1 MENTDILV
9 VGGGGREH
17 AIVKKLSESPRC
29 GKLYTA
35 PGNAGIAELAECL
48 RVAATDLDGIV
59 AAARKLGVGCVFVA
73 PDDPL
78 AMGLVDRLN
87 EAGIRAF
94 GPTAA
99 AAELEGSKVFA
110 KGLMKKYGIP
120 TATYE
125 VFCDPEPA
133 LDYIVR
139 TGKYPVVIKADG
151 LALGKGAII
160 AQNQDEAE
168 AALNFIMR
176 EKSFG
181 RSGDRV
187 VVEEYLTG
195 PELTLLAFTD
205 GETVSP
211 MVSAQDHKRVFD
223 GDRGP
228 NTGGMGAFAPSRHYT
243 PELAERCMREI
254 FIPTVAAL
262 KAEGRVFKGVIY
274 FQMMIT
280 ADGPK
285 VIEYNARFG
294 DPEAQVVLPLMK
306 TDLLNVMDAVID
318 GGLDRLQIEWDSR
331 AAVCVCMASGGYPVK
346 YEKGFPITGLDG
358 INGDDIYVYHAG
370 TVVKEGKIVTSG
382 GRVLGVTALGKTVE
396 DAAAKAYA
404 AVAGIKFDGAHYRTD
419 IGVKLHENKCTKP
432 Y

>member
-1 MENTDILV
+1 MKKIDILV

-17 AIVKKLSESPRC
+17 AIIKKLSESPRC
-29 GKLYTA
+29 GKLYAA
-35 PGNAGIAELAECL
+35 PGNAGIAKLAECL
-48 RVAATDLDGIV
+48 PVAATDLYGIV
-59 AAARKLGVGCVFVA
+59 AAAQELSVGCVFVA

-78 AMGLVDRLN
+78 ALGLVDRLQA
-87 EAGIRAF
+87 AGIRTF

-99 AAELEGSKVFA
+99 AAEIEGSKVFA

-120 TATYE
+120 TAAYE
-125 VFCDPEPA
+125 VFCDPDLAIE
-133 LDYIVR
+133 YIDR
-139 TGKYPVVIKADG
+139 TDKYPVVIKADG
-151 LALGKGAII
+151 LALGKGASI
-160 AQNQDEAE
+160 AQNRAE
-168 AALNFIMR
+168 AVDAINSIMR
-176 EKSFG
+176 EKAFG

-195 PELTLLAFTD
+195 PELTVLAFTD

-228 NTGGMGAFAPSRHYT
+228 NTGGMGAIAPSPHYT

-254 FIPTVAAL
+254 FMPTIAAL
-262 KAEGRVFKGVIY
+262 AAEGRVFRGVIY

-306 TDLLNVMDAVID
+306 TDLLDVMDAAID
-318 GGLDRLQIEWDSR
+318 GKLRELQIEWDSR

-346 YEKGFPITGLDG
+346 YEKGFPITGLDEAA
-358 INGDDIYVYHAG
+358 GDDIFVYHAG
-370 TVVKEGKIVTSG
+370 TAEKDGQTVTAG
-382 GRVLGVTALGKTVE
+382 GRVLGVTALGNNLE
-396 DAAAKAYA
+396 EAAARAYA
-404 AVAGIKFDGAHYRTD
+404 GVAKIKFKGAHYRTD
-419 IGVKLHENKCTKP
+419 IGRNLK
-432 Y
+432 

>member
-1 MENTDILV
+1 MKKIDILV

-17 AIVKKLSESPRC
+17 AIIKKLSESPRC
-29 GKLYTA
+29 GKLYAA
-35 PGNAGIAELAECL
+35 PGNAGIAKLAECL
-48 RVAATDLDGIV
+48 PVAATDLDGIV
-59 AAARKLGVGCVFVA
+59 AAAQELSVGCVFVA

-78 AMGLVDRLN
+78 ALGLVDRLQA
-87 EAGIRAF
+87 AGIRTF

-99 AAELEGSKVFA
+99 AAEIEGSKVFA

-120 TATYE
+120 TAAYE
-125 VFCDPEPA
+125 VFCDPDLAIE
-133 LDYIVR
+133 YIDR
-139 TGKYPVVIKADG
+139 TDKYPVVIKADG
-151 LALGKGAII
+151 LALGKGASI
-160 AQNQDEAE
+160 AQNRAE
-168 AALNFIMR
+168 AVDAINSIMR
-176 EKSFG
+176 EKAFG

-195 PELTLLAFTD
+195 PELTVLAFTD

-228 NTGGMGAFAPSRHYT
+228 NTGGMGAIAPSPHYT

-254 FIPTVAAL
+254 FMPTIAAL
-262 KAEGRVFKGVIY
+262 AAEGRVFRGVIY

-306 TDLLNVMDAVID
+306 TDLLDVMDAAID
-318 GGLDRLQIEWDSR
+318 GKLRELQIEWDSR

-346 YEKGFPITGLDG
+346 YEKGFPITGLDEAA
-358 INGDDIYVYHAG
+358 GDDIFVYHAG
-370 TVVKEGKIVTSG
+370 TAEKDGQTVTAD
-382 GRVLGVTALGKTVE
+382 GRVLGVTALGNNLE
-396 DAAAKAYA
+396 EAAARAYA
-404 AVAGIKFDGAHYRTD
+404 GVAKIKFKGAHYRTD
-419 IGVKLHENKCTKP
+419 IGRNLK
-432 Y
+432 